1 MNKSKEENNQDIKPV
16 RSEAVSNRG
25 QRRVKGGSMLFSSTI
40 TIVNTIGIVLLG
52 LWFFNTSGSQ
62 QQAGKSF
69 IERISMLEENISIQS
84 SKVDDLIETNSQDLK
99 FINKEIRKLWDLSN
113 KKNRK
118 SISQNLNSIE
128 SIEDT
133 LGALDKEYKTLSAK
147 QRSLNLE
154 LAKLEKMQEKLS
166 ESLDIKSPSSEGKDI
181 EARLS
186 ELEEA
191 TKSMDLYSQFLIQ
204 FIYAFQTVYRRIETF
219 VFSTSLHRITDAL
232 KQQSM
237 EEAVYKLSENVPN
250 WSGGTKIGASLKQFV
265 DEHSMKVVD
274 PATVVLVISDGW
286 DTGEVEV
293 LSESAILNHHS
304 KITVCRRD
312 DSYVNFTFFCIP
324 NASYLTLL

>member
-40 TIVNTIGIVLLG
+40 TIVNTIGIVALG

-62 QQAGKSF
+62 QHAGKSF

-128 SIEDT
+128 SIEET
-133 LGALDKEYKTLSAK
+133 LGALDKEYRTLSAK

-166 ESLDIKSPSSEGKDI
+166 ESLDVQSPLSEGEDL
-181 EARLS
+181 EDRLAD
-186 ELEEA
+186 LEEA
-191 TKSMDLYSQFLIQ
+191 TKSMDLYRTQ
-204 FIYAFQTVYRRIETF
+204 VN
-219 VFSTSLHRITDAL
+219 
-232 KQQSM
+232 QSI
-237 EEAVYKLSENVPN
+237 L
-250 WSGGTKIGASLKQFV
+250 SLKEKLNDLELELTNFSSK
-265 DEHSMKVVD
+265 E
-274 PATVVLVISDGW
+274 ATSN
-286 DTGEVEV
+286 E
-293 LSESAILNHHS
+293 
-304 KITVCRRD
+304 
-312 DSYVNFTFFCIP
+312 
-324 NASYLTLL
+324 

>member
-69 IERISMLEENISIQS
+69 IERISMLEENISTQS

-113 KKNRK
+113 KRNRK

-166 ESLDIKSPSSEGKDI
+166 KSLDIQSPFPEGEDL
-181 EARLS
+181 EDRLVD
-186 ELEEA
+186 LEEA
-191 TKSMDLYSQFLIQ
+191 TKSIDLYRTQ
-204 FIYAFQTVYRRIETF
+204 VN
-219 VFSTSLHRITDAL
+219 
-232 KQQSM
+232 QSI
-237 EEAVYKLSENVPN
+237 L
-250 WSGGTKIGASLKQFV
+250 SLKEKLNDLELELTNFSSK
-265 DEHSMKVVD
+265 E
-274 PATVVLVISDGW
+274 ATSN
-286 DTGEVEV
+286 E
-293 LSESAILNHHS
+293 
-304 KITVCRRD
+304 
-312 DSYVNFTFFCIP
+312 
-324 NASYLTLL
+324 

>member
-16 RSEAVSNRG
+16 RSKAVSNRG

-84 SKVDDLIETNSQDLK
+84 IKLDNLIETNSQDLK

-128 SIEDT
+128 LIEET

-147 QRSLNLE
+147 QRSLSLE
-154 LAKLEKMQEKLS
+154 LAKLERMQENLS
-166 ESLDIKSPSSEGKDI
+166 ESLDIESPFFEGVDL
-181 EARLS
+181 EGRLAD
-186 ELEEA
+186 LEEA
-191 TKSMDLYSQFLIQ
+191 IKSMDLYRTQ
-204 FIYAFQTVYRRIETF
+204 VN
-219 VFSTSLHRITDAL
+219 
-232 KQQSM
+232 QSI
-237 EEAVYKLSENVPN
+237 L
-250 WSGGTKIGASLKQFV
+250 SLKEKLNDLELELTNFSSK
-265 DEHSMKVVD
+265 E
-274 PATVVLVISDGW
+274 ATSN
-286 DTGEVEV
+286 E
-293 LSESAILNHHS
+293 
-304 KITVCRRD
+304 
-312 DSYVNFTFFCIP
+312 
-324 NASYLTLL
+324 

>member
-84 SKVDDLIETNSQDLK
+84 SKVDDLTETNSQDLK

-128 SIEDT
+128 SIEET
-133 LGALDKEYKTLSAK
+133 LGVLDKEYKTLSAK

-166 ESLDIKSPSSEGKDI
+166 ESLDIKSSSSEDEDI
-181 EARLS
+181 EDRLAD
-186 ELEEA
+186 LEEA
-191 TKSMDLYSQFLIQ
+191 TKSMDLYRTQ
-204 FIYAFQTVYRRIETF
+204 VN
-219 VFSTSLHRITDAL
+219 
-232 KQQSM
+232 QSI
-237 EEAVYKLSENVPN
+237 L
-250 WSGGTKIGASLKQFV
+250 SLKEKLNDLELEITNFSSQ
-265 DEHSMKVVD
+265 E
-274 PATVVLVISDGW
+274 ATSN
-286 DTGEVEV
+286 E
-293 LSESAILNHHS
+293 
-304 KITVCRRD
+304 
-312 DSYVNFTFFCIP
+312 
-324 NASYLTLL
+324 

>member
-40 TIVNTIGIVLLG
+40 TIVNTIGIVALG

-84 SKVDDLIETNSQDLK
+84 TKVDDLTETNSQDLK
-99 FINKEIRKLWDLSN
+99 FVNKEIRKLWDLSN

-128 SIEDT
+128 SIEET
-133 LGALDKEYKTLSAK
+133 LGTLDKEYKTLSAK

-166 ESLDIKSPSSEGKDI
+166 ENLDIESPFSGGEDF
-181 EARLS
+181 EDRLAD
-186 ELEEA
+186 LEEA
-191 TKSMDLYSQFLIQ
+191 TKSMDLYRTQ
-204 FIYAFQTVYRRIETF
+204 VN
-219 VFSTSLHRITDAL
+219 
-232 KQQSM
+232 QSI
-237 EEAVYKLSENVPN
+237 L
-250 WSGGTKIGASLKQFV
+250 SLKEKLNDLELELTNFSSK
-265 DEHSMKVVD
+265 E
-274 PATVVLVISDGW
+274 ATSN
-286 DTGEVEV
+286 E
-293 LSESAILNHHS
+293 
-304 KITVCRRD
+304 
-312 DSYVNFTFFCIP
+312 
-324 NASYLTLL
+324 

>member
-69 IERISMLEENISIQS
+69 IERISMLEENISAQS

-118 SISQNLNSIE
+118 SIAQNLNSIE
-128 SIEDT
+128 SIEET
-133 LGALDKEYKTLSAK
+133 IAALDKEYKTLSAK

-166 ESLDIKSPSSEGKDI
+166 ESLDIQSPFSEGEDL
-181 EARLS
+181 EDRLS
-186 ELEEA
+186 DLEEA
-191 TKSMDLYSQFLIQ
+191 TKSMDLYRTQ
-204 FIYAFQTVYRRIETF
+204 VN
-219 VFSTSLHRITDAL
+219 
-232 KQQSM
+232 QSI
-237 EEAVYKLSENVPN
+237 L
-250 WSGGTKIGASLKQFV
+250 SLKEKLNDLELELTNFSSK
-265 DEHSMKVVD
+265 E
-274 PATVVLVISDGW
+274 ATSN
-286 DTGEVEV
+286 E
-293 LSESAILNHHS
+293 
-304 KITVCRRD
+304 
-312 DSYVNFTFFCIP
+312 
-324 NASYLTLL
+324 

>member
-40 TIVNTIGIVLLG
+40 TIVNTMGIILLG
-52 LWFFNTSGSQ
+52 FWFFNTSGSQ

-84 SKVDDLIETNSQDLK
+84 VKVDDLIETSSQDLK

-128 SIEDT
+128 SIEEM

-166 ESLDIKSPSSEGKDI
+166 ESLDIANPSSKEDDI
-181 EARLS
+181 EGRLAD
-186 ELEEA
+186 LEEA
-191 TKSMDLYSQFLIQ
+191 SKSMDLYRTQ
-204 FIYAFQTVYRRIETF
+204 VN
-219 VFSTSLHRITDAL
+219 
-232 KQQSM
+232 QSI
-237 EEAVYKLSENVPN
+237 L
-250 WSGGTKIGASLKQFV
+250 SLKKKLNDLELEITNFSSQ
-265 DEHSMKVVD
+265 E
-274 PATVVLVISDGW
+274 ATSN
-286 DTGEVEV
+286 E
-293 LSESAILNHHS
+293 
-304 KITVCRRD
+304 
-312 DSYVNFTFFCIP
+312 
-324 NASYLTLL
+324 

>member
-84 SKVDDLIETNSQDLK
+84 SKVDDLTETNSQDLK

-128 SIEDT
+128 SIEET
-133 LGALDKEYKTLSAK
+133 LSILDREYKTLAAK

-166 ESLDIKSPSSEGKDI
+166 ESLDIESSSSEDEDI
-181 EARLS
+181 EVRLAD
-186 ELEEA
+186 LEEA
-191 TKSMDLYSQFLIQ
+191 TKSMDLYRTQ
-204 FIYAFQTVYRRIETF
+204 VN
-219 VFSTSLHRITDAL
+219 
-232 KQQSM
+232 QSI
-237 EEAVYKLSENVPN
+237 L
-250 WSGGTKIGASLKQFV
+250 SLKEKLNDLELEITNFSSQ
-265 DEHSMKVVD
+265 E
-274 PATVVLVISDGW
+274 ATSN
-286 DTGEVEV
+286 E
-293 LSESAILNHHS
+293 
-304 KITVCRRD
+304 
-312 DSYVNFTFFCIP
+312 
-324 NASYLTLL
+324 

>member
-62 QQAGKSF
+62 QQAGKGF

-84 SKVDDLIETNSQDLK
+84 SKVDDLTETNSQDLK

-128 SIEDT
+128 SIEET
-133 LGALDKEYKTLSAK
+133 LSILDKEYKTLSAK

-154 LAKLEKMQEKLS
+154 LAKLEKIQEKLS
-166 ESLDIKSPSSEGKDI
+166 ESLDIKSSSSKDEDI
-181 EARLS
+181 EARLAD
-186 ELEEA
+186 LEEA
-191 TKSMDLYSQFLIQ
+191 TKSMDLYRTQ
-204 FIYAFQTVYRRIETF
+204 VN
-219 VFSTSLHRITDAL
+219 
-232 KQQSM
+232 QSI
-237 EEAVYKLSENVPN
+237 L
-250 WSGGTKIGASLKQFV
+250 SLKEKLNDLELEITNFSSQ
-265 DEHSMKVVD
+265 E
-274 PATVVLVISDGW
+274 ATSN
-286 DTGEVEV
+286 E
-293 LSESAILNHHS
+293 
-304 KITVCRRD
+304 
-312 DSYVNFTFFCIP
+312 
-324 NASYLTLL
+324 

>member
-84 SKVDDLIETNSQDLK
+84 SKVDDLTETNSQDLK

-128 SIEDT
+128 SIEET
-133 LGALDKEYKTLSAK
+133 LSILDKEYKTLSAK

-154 LAKLEKMQEKLS
+154 LAKLEKMQEKLI
-166 ESLDIKSPSSEGKDI
+166 ESLDIESPSSEDEDI
-181 EARLS
+181 EVRLAD
-186 ELEEA
+186 LEEA
-191 TKSMDLYSQFLIQ
+191 TKSMDLYRTQ
-204 FIYAFQTVYRRIETF
+204 VN
-219 VFSTSLHRITDAL
+219 
-232 KQQSM
+232 QSI
-237 EEAVYKLSENVPN
+237 L
-250 WSGGTKIGASLKQFV
+250 SLKEKLNDLELEITNFSSQ
-265 DEHSMKVVD
+265 D
-274 PATVVLVISDGW
+274 ATSN
-286 DTGEVEV
+286 E
-293 LSESAILNHHS
+293 
-304 KITVCRRD
+304 
-312 DSYVNFTFFCIP
+312 
-324 NASYLTLL
+324 

>member
-69 IERISMLEENISIQS
+69 IERISMLEENISTQS
-84 SKVDDLIETNSQDLK
+84 TKVDDLIETNSQDLK

-118 SISQNLNSIE
+118 SIAQNLNSIE
-128 SIEDT
+128 SIEET

-166 ESLDIKSPSSEGKDI
+166 ESLDMESPFSGGEDLKD
-181 EARLS
+181 RLGD
-186 ELEEA
+186 LEEA
-191 TKSMDLYSQFLIQ
+191 TKSMDLYRTQ
-204 FIYAFQTVYRRIETF
+204 VN
-219 VFSTSLHRITDAL
+219 
-232 KQQSM
+232 QSI
-237 EEAVYKLSENVPN
+237 L
-250 WSGGTKIGASLKQFV
+250 SLKEKLNDLELELTNFSSK
-265 DEHSMKVVD
+265 E
-274 PATVVLVISDGW
+274 ATSN
-286 DTGEVEV
+286 E
-293 LSESAILNHHS
+293 
-304 KITVCRRD
+304 
-312 DSYVNFTFFCIP
+312 
-324 NASYLTLL
+324 